1 MKAYAATDIGRIR
14 ISNQDF
20 VYKEVH
26 PVGKLPNLFVVAD
39 GMGGHKAGEVASKTA
54 VETVVKSVK
63 TSRKNDIIYILQKAV
78 NDANAVVKE
87 LASTDSQYEG
97 MGTTLVIATIVENMI
112 YIANVGDSRLYFI
125 DDDIHQ
131 ITRDHSYVEDLV
143 SLGKID
149 KDEARTHVKKN
160 IITRAVGIDDDVDA
174 DYFEVQYESG
184 DKILMCS
191 DGLTNMT
198 EDVTIK
204 TIVNGD
210 GTIEEKTKKLVDT
223 ANQNGGKDNITVVLI
238 EL

>member
-1 MKAYAATDIGRIR
+1 
-14 ISNQDF
+14 
-20 VYKEVH
+20 
-26 PVGKLPNLFVVAD
+26 
-39 GMGGHKAGEVASKTA
+39 MGGHKAGEVASKIA